1 LMGTGRAITLTSI
14 VLALGFLVLTFSQM
28 NNMIDFG
35 VLTASAILVAL
46 LADFFLMPA
55 IMKLIIKDRSDM

>member
-1 LMGTGRAITLTSI
+1 
-14 VLALGFLVLTFSQM
+14 M
-28 NNMIDFG
+28 NNMFDFG

-55 IMKLIIKDRSDM
+55 IMKLIVKDRASL

>member
-1 LMGTGRAITLTSI
+1 
-14 VLALGFLVLTFSQM
+14 M
-28 NNMIDFG
+28 NNMFDFG

>member
-1 LMGTGRAITLTSI
+1 M
-14 VLALGFLVLTFSQM
+14 F
-28 NNMIDFG
+28 DFG

-55 IMKLIIKDRSDM
+55 IMKIIIKDKTNI

>member
-1 LMGTGRAITLTSI
+1 M
-14 VLALGFLVLTFSQM
+14 F
-28 NNMIDFG
+28 DFG

-55 IMKLIIKDRSDM
+55 IMKLIIKDRTSL

>member
-1 LMGTGRAITLTSI
+1 
-14 VLALGFLVLTFSQM
+14 
-28 NNMIDFG
+28 

-55 IMKLIIKDRSDM
+55 IMKLIIKDRTSL

>member
-1 LMGTGRAITLTSI
+1 
-14 VLALGFLVLTFSQM
+14 
-28 NNMIDFG
+28 
-35 VLTASAILVAL
+35 VLTAIAILVAL